1 MVTNSSSQ
9 NNVGVLLISHGS
21 RLPYGEE
28 VINQV
33 AKIYQEKTD
42 YPVVVSFMNMS
53 KPSIPAAINQLADEG
68 VEKIVAIPVFLAHG
82 VHTKQDI
89 PKLLQINNGHGSNED
104 NEHGHSHGHSHDH
117 GHQHEQGHGHSHDH
131 QDEEAEEIRFKG
143 EIIYTEP
150 LGADN
155 RIADIIEDRV
165 NDAL

>member
-1 MVTNSSSQ
+1 MVTNSSSA

-33 AKIYQEKTD
+33 ADIYREKTD
-42 YPVVVSFMNMS
+42 YPVVVSYMNMS

-68 VEKIVAIPVFLAHG
+68 VEKIIAIPVFLAHG

-89 PKLLQINNGHGSNED
+89 PKMLQINDENDLKE
-104 NEHGHSHGHSHDH
+104 HSHGNDEHSHK
-117 GHQHEQGHGHSHDH
+117 HGHSHDH
-131 QDEEAEEIRFKG
+131 QDETEEIRFEG

-150 LGADN
+150 LGADT
-155 RIADIIEDRV
+155 RIADIIKDRV

>member
-1 MVTNSSSQ
+1 
-9 NNVGVLLISHGS
+9 
-21 RLPYGEE
+21 
-28 VINQV
+28 
-33 AKIYQEKTD
+33 
-42 YPVVVSFMNMS
+42 
-53 KPSIPAAINQLADEG
+53 
-68 VEKIVAIPVFLAHG
+68 
-82 VHTKQDI
+82 
-89 PKLLQINNGHGSNED
+89 LLQINDGHGSNED